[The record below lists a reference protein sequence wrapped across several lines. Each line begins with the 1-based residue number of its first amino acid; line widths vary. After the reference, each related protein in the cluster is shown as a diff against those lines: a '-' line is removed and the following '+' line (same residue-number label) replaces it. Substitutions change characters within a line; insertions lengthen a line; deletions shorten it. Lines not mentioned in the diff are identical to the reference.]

1 MGALGRQRRKIFK
14 ASGFSFGK
22 PSPWR
27 RHRRFIK
34 NPEQLGAFGSQPYSV
49 SPGGATLTS
58 LRKGMLV
65 ARRERQKLSL
75 LSRLSARLSKKAY
88 SE

>member
-14 ASGFSFGK
+14 SSGFSFGK
-22 PSPWR
+22 RSPWR
-27 RHRRFIK
+27 KHRRFVK
-34 NPEQLGAFGSQPYSV
+34 NPAQLGAFGSQPYTV

-65 ARRERQKLSL
+65 ARKERQKLSL
-75 LSRLSARLSKKAY
+75 LSRLSARLSRKA
-88 SE
+88 SST